1 MNLGIAQVKYLYQ
14 LQDYVDAQEG
24 GPGKGWFR
32 IVSSPAD
39 ARKVINDGKLAV
51 VPGLEFADLFNSTT
65 KSVAG
70 VGEVSGCTREDIDRH
85 VDEIWDLGVREL
97 FPYHDHNIAHGGT
110 GIFNGLTQ
118 NSLETR
124 SIGKENVS

>member
-1 MNLGIAQVKYLYQ
+1 MYYTWVERAYKAGLRIMVSEGTNISALCELAKTLETAHNPAAIGYDCNDMNLGIAQVKYLYQ

-51 VPGLEFADLFNSTT
+51 VPGLEFADLFNCTT

-70 VGEVSGCTREDIDRH
+70 IGEVSG
-85 VDEIWDLGVREL
+85 
-97 FPYHDHNIAHGGT
+97 
-110 GIFNGLTQ
+110 
-118 NSLETR
+118 
-124 SIGKENVS
+124 

>member
-51 VPGLEFADLFNSTT
+51 VPGLEFADLFNCTT

-70 VGEVSGCTREDIDRH
+70 VGEVSGCTSSEERR
-85 VDEIWDLGVREL
+85 V
-97 FPYHDHNIAHGGT
+97 
-110 GIFNGLTQ
+110 
-118 NSLETR
+118 
-124 SIGKENVS
+124 GKECVSTCRSRGVPV